1 MKRCPNCD
9 ERYDDNLTV
18 CPACGSDYIEA
29 SINSIAAPAV
39 ETSEGA
45 EEAPA
50 FNGDEVTLQALEGEM
65 SQLDNIIP
73 PTLRQTFA
81 RMAHKVWAGGM
92 AFLVVAS
99 LLIAAPILYIATTG
113 IAVLFVLALLRKGK
127 QMSKSETD
135 VAVLSRIFEDDMSR
149 MKSSFVESEAASQRI
164 ANIRQRIES
173 SREAIAQAHKANRRR
188 IAVFIAA
195 GAVLLVAGVGVLGYA
210 KYNAVKAAAEYE
222 AQPEWVKLR
231 DAYLESEYNDEH
243 AGGEARPVVVETML
257 KAGAVTE
264 AETFFFEHC
273 MGMVGDYDC
282 AVCIVKHYNGVG
294 DAEAKRAFVGKLSL
308 RYASDNQKIKSL

>member
-1 MKRCPNCD
+1 MKKCPKCD
-9 ERYDDNLTV
+9 ERYDDNLAV

-29 SINSIAAPAV
+29 SIDSIAAPMA
-39 ETSEGA
+39 EAAEG
-45 EEAPA
+45 EEAST
-50 FNGDEVTLQALEGEM
+50 FDSDEVTLQALEGEM
-65 SQLDNIIP
+65 FQLENLITP
-73 PTLRQTFA
+73 SMRQTFA
-81 RMAHKVWAGGM
+81 RMAHKVWAGAM
-92 AFLVVAS
+92 IFMVVAS

-127 QMSKSETD
+127 TMTKSETD

-149 MKSSFVESEAASQRI
+149 MKSTFVEGEAVNKRI
-164 ANIRQRIES
+164 AKIRQRIDD
-173 SREAIAQAHKANRRR
+173 SREAIDKAHKANRRR

-210 KYNAVKAAAEYE
+210 KYNAEKAAAEYE
-222 AQPEWVKLR
+222 ALPEWVKLR
-231 DAYLESEYNDEH
+231 DAYLESEYNDEF

-257 KAGAVTE
+257 EAGVVAE
-264 AETFFFEHC
+264 AEEFFFEHC

-282 AVCIVKHYNGVG
+282 AVHIVKYYNSVG
-294 DAEAKRAFVGKLSL
+294 DKEAKSAFVGKLSL